1 MSDARSALRMLA
13 SAQRLFEEQDA
24 QLAEKERQLQ
34 VIASQL
40 DDALDEVATLRGRVM
55 ELETLAARG

>member
-1 MSDARSALRMLA
+1 MLA